1 LNTEILDIEKTQAD
15 LITKCKK
22 GDHAAFKQLY
32 FLYNK
37 AMFNICVRM
46 LNNRTDA
53 EDVLQESFVSA
64 FKNIGQFTGSSS
76 FGSWLKSIVI
86 HRSIDAIRK
95 RNFNLVALDGKD
107 LPEVDAEEEESGDYS
122 VEDIKKAMTLLPDGY
137 RVILDLFLFEDFSHR
152 MIAEKF
158 GISEGT
164 SKSQY
169 SRGKKRL
176 LELMR
181 KNKQSHEG

>member
-1 LNTEILDIEKTQAD
+1 LNTETFDIGKTPAE
-15 LITKCKK
+15 LIAQCKK
-22 GDHAAFKQLY
+22 GDHAAFKRLY
-32 FLYNK
+32 LLYNK
-37 AMFNICVRM
+37 AMYNICVRM
-46 LNNRTDA
+46 LNNKTDA

-76 FGSWLKSIVI
+76 FGAWLKSIVI
-86 HRSIDAIRK
+86 HRCIDAIRK
-95 RNFNLVALDGKD
+95 RNFNLVSLDGKD
-107 LPEVDAEEEESGDYS
+107 LPEAEEEEESEKYNVD
-122 VEDIKKAMTLLPDGY
+122 DIKRAMALLPDGY

-176 LELMR
+176 LELMK
-181 KNKQSHEG
+181 KNKPGHEG